1 LILEIMMGETP
12 VNVERKDQGAQ
23 ERIEYDTPTVSVVP
37 LDQIVFGGAFT
48 GSDVLGQGRP
58 A

>member
-1 LILEIMMGETP
+1 MMGETP
-12 VNVERKDQGAQ
+12 SKAELKDKGAQ
-23 ERIEYDTPTVSVVP
+23 ERIEYDTPTVSVIP

-48 GSDVLGQGRP
+48 GADFFGDGRP